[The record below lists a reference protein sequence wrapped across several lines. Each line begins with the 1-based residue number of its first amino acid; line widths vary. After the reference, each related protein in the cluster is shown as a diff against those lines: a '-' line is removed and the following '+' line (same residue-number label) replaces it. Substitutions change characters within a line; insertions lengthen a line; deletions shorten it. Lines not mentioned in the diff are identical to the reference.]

1 MYGKILFAVGLGAG
15 YLLGTSRGRKDFE
28 MLKRR
33 VSEAWLDPRVQK
45 VAKQATDVV
54 EKNVPMGENF
64 TEAVEAAT
72 KSARSTVGTSGSGSA
87 SSGSGGSGSG
97 SSGSGSSGSGS
108 SGSGRSTSGST
119 ASGTA

>member
-45 VAKQATDVV
+45 VAKQATDAV
-54 EKNVPMGENF
+54 EKNVPMGEKV
-64 TEAVEAAT
+64 TEVVDAAT
-72 KSARSTVGTSGSGSA
+72 KSARSNIGTGTT
-87 SSGSGGSGSG
+87 SSTG
-97 SSGSGSSGSGS
+97 
-108 SGSGRSTSGST
+108 STSGST
-119 ASGTA
+119 ASRTA